1 MNPEGL
7 IILSAGYV
15 GAMAGIRAI
24 LILSLA
30 LAGLAAPPPAA
41 AGEVQETAI
50 SFGVP
55 RREVAPGLDV
65 AAACGVVA
73 AYEGLALCDGGTDET
88 FLALSP
94 GPCEITV
101 YVLGAGIALPIM
113 NSAPIGR
120 TSYLIPGVGG
130 ITLGLADVSIDLLVS
145 VDARQTSEVDGL
157 AVTPTNASW
166 SRWGATTLAVDASMG
181 ATGSTMHLALPF
193 NVTMNL
199 SVGVSVYA
207 FGIRLY
213 SVSLASLGIVEGA
226 PSLDIPVVVDLRP
239 SAVTASAWGP
249 THAAI
254 RVNWTLNTDDDF
266 AYVRIV
272 VAPDGG
278 TQTVF
283 LVEDPAATST
293 DIPAFPATD
302 YTIEVSVV
310 DRGGQVSDVSSVT
323 VRTPPENV
331 LSAPEALAVLGV
343 VAVSLLVGLGLGLL
357 VRRRKTGDRT

>member
-1 MNPEGL
+1 MNSKGL
-7 IILSAGYV
+7 IVPRRNSV
-15 GAMAGIRAI
+15 GAMSGMRAI
-24 LILSLA
+24 LILSLT
-30 LAGLAAPPPAA
+30 LAGLATLPAA
-41 AGEVQETAI
+41 ADEVRETAV
-50 SFGVP
+50 SFGIP

-73 AYEGLALCDGGTDET
+73 AYEGLALRDGGTDET

-101 YVLGAGIALPIM
+101 YVLGAGIALPIV

-157 AVTPTNASW
+157 AVTPTSASW
-166 SRWGATTLAVDASMG
+166 SRWGTTTFAVAASMD
-181 ATGSTMHLALPF
+181 STVSTRHLGLPF

-199 SVGVSVYA
+199 SVGVSVFA

-213 SVSLASLGIVEGA
+213 SAALASLGAAEGTPA
-226 PSLDIPVVVDLRP
+226 LDIPVVVDLKP

-254 RVNWTLNTDDDF
+254 RVNWTQNTDDDF

-278 TQTVF
+278 TATVF
-283 LVEDPAATST
+283 LVEDSAATST
-293 DIPAFPATD
+293 EVPAFPATD
-302 YTIEVSVV
+302 YRIEVSVV
-310 DRGGQVSDVSSVT
+310 DRGGQVSDVSTVT

-331 LSAPEALAVLGV
+331 RGAPEGTNVLGV
-343 VAVSLLVGLGLGLL
+343 VAVSLLVGFGLGFLA
-357 VRRRKTGDRT
+357 RRWKTKDS